1 MTPEEQ
7 SYDEV
12 AGLLVE
18 SVEELYEDAPVG
30 YLSTALDGT
39 ILRANRTFYALTGY
53 DQAALDGVK
62 RFYDLL
68 PPGAKIYYETHYAPL
83 LRMQQ
88 DVRELAFEIVRAD
101 GRRVPVLVNAR
112 LKLDDEGEASLI
124 RLTVFDATDRRRY
137 ERELLHA
144 RAEAESRAAAAS
156 ALQHVSE
163 GVLLVDDDTVVVVLN
178 PAASRILNVGDA
190 VAVGTRIGSLVPGWE
205 SVVTRIPVGRPHEPA
220 TSVVLPFAVAG
231 DTCWVAASGETA
243 PNGIVYTL
251 RDVTAER
258 RLEDFRDDI
267 VAIVSHELRTPLA
280 GVYGAALTLEA
291 HGDSLGAEQREN
303 LIKMIVEQSGR
314 LSRILEEVL
323 MTQRLDSGDLTIE
336 RTRFDVDE
344 ILARVV
350 ASTASWQ
357 GALPVHV
364 AAADD
369 SAAQGD
375 PELFEQ
381 VLVNLLDNA
390 MKYSPST
397 GEVRVRIERHRSSI
411 RLTVADDGPGVAI
424 EDEERIFQ
432 KFYRVDPGQANGVTG
447 TGLGLYISREIV
459 RRMRGRIG
467 LLPSVRG
474 ATFFVDL
481 PAAQ

>member
-1 MTPEEQ
+1 VNPGEQ
-7 SYDEV
+7 PRDGVRVLLDE
-12 AGLLVE
+12 
-18 SVEELYEDAPVG
+18 SIEELYEDAPVG

-39 ILRANRTFYALTGY
+39 ILKANRTFYSLTGY
-53 DQAALDGVK
+53 DAAALVGAK
-62 RFYDLL
+62 RLYDLL

-88 DVRELAFEIVRAD
+88 DVRELALEIVRAD

-112 LKLDDEGEASLI
+112 LRREEDGEASLI
-124 RLTVFDATDRRRY
+124 RLTVFDATDRRQY

-144 RAEAESRAAAAS
+144 RADAESRAAAAS

-163 GVLLVDDDTVVVVLN
+163 GVLLVDDDAAVVVLN
-178 PAASRILNVGDA
+178 PAASRILNVEAELAIGKR
-190 VAVGTRIGSLVPGWE
+190 VGSLVPGWE
-205 SVVTRIPVGRPHEPA
+205 SIVSRIPVGRPHEPA
-220 TSVVLPFAVAG
+220 TSVVLPLAVAG
-231 DTCWVAASGETA
+231 DTRWVAASGEAA
-243 PNGIVYTL
+243 PDGIVYTL

-291 HGDSLGAEQREN
+291 HGESLAEEQRQN

-323 MTQRLDSGDLTIE
+323 LTQRLDNGDLTIE
-336 RTRFDVDE
+336 RTTFDVGE
-344 ILARVV
+344 VLARVIES
-350 ASTASWQ
+350 AASWR

-364 AAADD
+364 AAAAD
-369 SAAQGD
+369 SAVEGD
-375 PELFEQ
+375 PQLFEQ

-390 MKYSPST
+390 MKYGSST
-397 GEVRVRIERHRSSI
+397 GEVRVRVERHRSSI
-411 RLTVADDGPGVAI
+411 RVTVADDGAGIAT
-424 EDEERIFQ
+424 EDEERIFE
-432 KFYRVDPGQANGVTG
+432 KFYRADPAQANGVTG
-447 TGLGLYISREIV
+447 TGLGLYITREIV
-459 RRMRGRIG
+459 RRMHGRVG

-474 ATFFVDL
+474 AMFFVDL

>member
-1 MTPEEQ
+1 MNPAEHPLDGSALMLE
-7 SYDEV
+7 
-12 AGLLVE
+12 E

-30 YLSTALDGT
+30 YLSTARDGT
-39 ILRANRTFYALTGY
+39 ILKANRTFYALTGY
-53 DQAALDGVK
+53 DAVALVGVK

-68 PPGAKIYYETHYAPL
+68 PPGAKLYYETHYAPL
-83 LRMQQ
+83 LQMQQ
-88 DVRELAFEIVRAD
+88 DVRELALEIVRSD
-101 GRRVPVLVNAR
+101 GQRVPVLVNAQLR
-112 LKLDDEGEASLI
+112 DVAGEASLI
-124 RLTVFDATDRRRY
+124 RLTVFDASDRRQY
-137 ERELLHA
+137 ERELLQA
-144 RAEAESRAAAAS
+144 RADAESRAAAAS

-163 GVLLVDDDTVVVVLN
+163 GVLLVDDDTAVVVLN
-178 PAASRILNVGDA
+178 PAASRILNVGA
-190 VAVGTRIGSLVPGWE
+190 REAVGKRVGSLVPGWE
-205 SVVTRIPVGRPHEPA
+205 SVVSRIPVGRPHEPA
-220 TSVVLPFAVAG
+220 TSVVLPLAVAG
-231 DTCWVAASGETA
+231 DTRWVAASGEAA
-243 PNGIVYTL
+243 PDGIVYTL

-280 GVYGAALTLEA
+280 GIYGAALTLEA
-291 HGDSLGAEQREN
+291 HGDSLGEEQRRN

-323 MTQRLDSGDLTIE
+323 MTQRLDSGDLTIQR
-336 RTRFDVDE
+336 RTFDVRE
-344 ILARVV
+344 VLARVIQ
-350 ASTASWQ
+350 SSASWQ
-357 GALPVHV
+357 SALPVHV

-369 SAAQGD
+369 GAAEGD

-390 MKYSPST
+390 MKYSPAT
-397 GEVRVRIERHRSSI
+397 GDVRVRIERHRSSI
-411 RLTVADDGPGVAI
+411 RVTVADDGPGVAS

-459 RRMRGRIG
+459 RRMHGRVG
-467 LLPSVRG
+467 LLPAVRG